1 MRREPQRWRTRFGR
15 WIHQVGVREV
25 TAHLRAAGHPVTPHA
40 VYGWVAGQ
48 RQPRPDVAAILTGI
62 SGGAVRLEDVY
73 AQRMKVRGLPLGDQR
88 RE

>member
-1 MRREPQRWRTRFGR
+1 
-15 WIHQVGVREV
+15 
-25 TAHLRAAGHPVTPHA
+25 VTPHA